1 MAKIKII
8 RKNRKGIFFTFIAL
22 TMMAIFILIY
32 SPQGDLSLQKD
43 TQAARTRIS
52 AINNYVGSLETDYL
66 QTVLRAS
73 AYKSLLSLSLYI
85 NSTGKFP
92 KNLDS
97 AFYEIITNGTIGNV
111 PIDSITNKKIM
122 ENNTLTNWNSKI
134 ISAANDAYNVN
145 TAIWIKNVSVYQTD
159 PWSVNSVL
167 IINFTVTSESAEWT
181 DTNISILSQVDT
193 EGLYDPYPMG
203 NTNGKYSN
211 RIKRSSVSF
220 DKWNISKVREH
231 LRNGTYV
238 HWPKSE
244 APSLLMRFANDSTNS
259 SCCGIESMVNPNL
272 LNPSDQMQSYVDY
285 LFFNNSFAGKCTLL
299 FNITNPAASKPGLWD
314 EFRYFKMD
322 SDHKGRYN
330 ISDIDTITAC

>member
-8 RKNRKGIFFTFIAL
+8 SKNRKGIFFTFIAL

-52 AINNYVGSLETDYL
+52 AINNYVGSMETDYL

-97 AFYEIITNGTIGNV
+97 VFYEIITNGTVDNV

-122 ENNTLTNWNSKI
+122 ENNTLTDWNTKI

-145 TAIWIKNVSVYQTD
+145 TAIWIKNVSIYQTD
-159 PWSVNSVL
+159 PWSVKSIL

-181 DTNISILSQVDT
+181 DTNISILSQADI
-193 EGLYDPYPMG
+193 EGLYDPYYLG
-203 NTNGKYSN
+203 NTNGQYSN

-238 HWPKSE
+238 HWSKSE
-244 APSLLMRFANDSTNS
+244 APSLLMRFTNDSTNS
-259 SCCGIESMVNPNL
+259 SCCGIESLVNPNL
-272 LNPSDQMQSYVDY
+272 LNPSDQIQSYVDY
-285 LFFNNSFAGKCTLL
+285 LFFNSSLAGECTLL

-314 EFRYFKMD
+314 EFKYFKLD